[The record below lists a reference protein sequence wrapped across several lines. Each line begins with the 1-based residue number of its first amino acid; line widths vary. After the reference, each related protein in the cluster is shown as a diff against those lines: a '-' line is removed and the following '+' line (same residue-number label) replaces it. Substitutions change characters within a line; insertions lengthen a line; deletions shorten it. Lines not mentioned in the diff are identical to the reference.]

1 MSQSKTLALGACT
14 AAVAAML
21 AVPALAGCSTSYING
36 VPANH
41 FTDSTG
47 QTIEANHQRC
57 GACHEGANRGNLSF
71 EYTSQLEIIQG
82 FNNGYPEGPHDT
94 GSSVEIIQQFNM
106 DYMDLAIPYPA
117 E

>member
-1 MSQSKTLALGACT
+1 MSHSKKIALGVG
-14 AAVAAML
+14 AAALTMAAL
-21 AVPALAGCSTSYING
+21 VGCSSSGMING

-41 FTDSTG
+41 YTDATG
-47 QTIEANHQRC
+47 TVIEANHQRC

-71 EYTSQLEIIQG
+71 EYTSQLEIIQD

-94 GSSVEIIQQFNM
+94 GSTVEIIQQFNL
-106 DYMDLAIPYPA
+106 DYMDLAIPYPG